1 MQRPGYSLYMTSD
14 RSPGWLLL
22 VLTLPTPSTAARMRV
37 WRALKALGCVA
48 LRDGAYLLPGGEGRA
63 ASLQEIADDCTS
75 EGGVAWRLNVHAEDG
90 EEDETF
96 RELFDRTEAYVELRK
111 SWKEANRGLRDLA
124 PAELGRLQRR
134 LQREFDALRAIDFFP

>member
-1 MQRPGYSLYMTSD
+1 MTSD

-48 LRDGAYLLPGGEGRA
+48 LRDGAYLLPDGEDRA

-75 EGGVAWRLNVHAEDG
+75 EGGVAWRLIVHAEDG
-90 EEDETF
+90 
-96 RELFDRTEAYVELRK
+96 
-111 SWKEANRGLRDLA
+111 
-124 PAELGRLQRR
+124 
-134 LQREFDALRAIDFFP
+134 